1 MDIISHYIDRLITV
15 EVKPR
20 GGFVRGII
28 SQLYDSALKLHGG
41 RPLTLLAAEKLIEH
55 VSEGDNVIIITGVG
69 SLPFF
74 PHGETD
80 GPLGA
85 ACLARAIS
93 LGLDAKPL
101 FMVGE
106 RDLDPV
112 KATVI
117 AAGLNVEEY
126 DLARQARSMTAMITC
141 PTDDGEAKVVAKKVI
156 KEYSPKAVISIET
169 LGPNNKGFFHNAM
182 GYDMTTTLPKLQHVF
197 NEARSSGILTLG
209 ILDHGNEL
217 GSGGIEDAVRKVA
230 PYGNICQ
237 CPCGAG
243 NACCV
248 PADIT
253 LPASMSNWGAYGV
266 AAALACLLKNPDILH
281 DVDIERRMLE
291 ANVAAGGR
299 DGVTLRPIMQVDGV
313 PASTSQAI
321 ATILNA
327 IVLNGLKE
335 SGIKRDKGF

>member
-1 MDIISHYIDRLITV
+1 MEIIGHYIDRLITV

-20 GGFVRGII
+20 SGFVRGII
-28 SQLYDSALKLHGG
+28 SQLYDSALNLHGG
-41 RPLTLLAAEKLIEH
+41 CPLTLLAARKLIEH
-55 VSEGDNVIIITGVG
+55 VSEGDNVLIITGVG

-85 ACLARAIS
+85 ACLARVIS

-106 RDLDPV
+106 RDLNPV
-112 KATVI
+112 KATVM
-117 AAGLNVEEY
+117 AAGLNVEDY
-126 DLARQARSMTAMITC
+126 ALAGRAKNMTAMVTC
-141 PTDDGEAKVVAKKVI
+141 PIDDGEAKAVAKKVI
-156 KEYSPKAVISIET
+156 NEYSPKAVISIET
-169 LGPNNKGFFHNAM
+169 LGPNHKGFFHNAM
-182 GYDMTTTLPKLQHVF
+182 GYDMTDTLPKLQHVF
-197 NEARSSGILTLG
+197 NEARSSGILTIG

-217 GSGGIEDAVRKVA
+217 GSGGIENAVREVT
-230 PYGNICQ
+230 PYGNVCQ

-243 NACCV
+243 NACCI
-248 PADIT
+248 PADVT

-266 AAALACLLKNPDILH
+266 AAALACLLENPDILH
-281 DVDIERRMLE
+281 DADTERRMLE

-321 ATILNA
+321 ITILNA
-327 IVLNGLKE
+327 IVLNGIKK